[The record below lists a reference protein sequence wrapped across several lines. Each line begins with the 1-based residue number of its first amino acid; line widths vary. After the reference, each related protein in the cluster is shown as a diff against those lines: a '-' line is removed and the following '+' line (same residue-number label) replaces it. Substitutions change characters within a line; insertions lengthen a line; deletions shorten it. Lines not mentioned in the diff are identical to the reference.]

1 MFGKFSCPGRHWAA
15 AQVKL
20 LVMVLLLEFE
30 IGFPEGQSERPE
42 NKVLG
47 GETLPSMPQM
57 LVLRRI

>member
-20 LVMVLLLEFE
+20 LVMVLLLELE

-47 GETLPSMPQM
+47 EKPCPA
-57 LVLRRI
+57 